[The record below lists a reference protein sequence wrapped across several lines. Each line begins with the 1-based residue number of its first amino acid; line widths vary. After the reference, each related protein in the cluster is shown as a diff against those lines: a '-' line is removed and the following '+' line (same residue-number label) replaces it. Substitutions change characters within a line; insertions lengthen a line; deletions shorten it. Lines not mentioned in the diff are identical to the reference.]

1 MISNN
6 SRLGWIPHLNMTV
19 TADSSDPDPD
29 GDDDVSSSDDED
41 HHQFNGDNLDDCTK
55 PTRKNKI

>member
-1 MISNN
+1 
-6 SRLGWIPHLNMTV
+6 MTV

-55 PTRKNKI
+55 PTRKNKL